1 MKMFEIFKKKK
12 AAWNV
17 FNVFEKLDNTRGRDK
32 VYFVRIEKGKRA
44 SWTTGPFGEIKK
56 RRGSENQLTIEE
68 SVAAYTEDITQAE
81 KFKTKKAAEIVIAE
95 NQILKFCQIEKV

>member
-1 MKMFEIFKKKK
+1 MFVI
-12 AAWNV
+12 
-17 FNVFEKLDNTRGRDK
+17 LNTRGRDK

-68 SVAAYTEDITQAE
+68 SVAAYTEDITQAQ
-81 KFKTKKAAEIVIAE
+81 KFKTKKAAESVIAE
-95 NQILKFCQIEKV
+95 NQILKFCHIEKV